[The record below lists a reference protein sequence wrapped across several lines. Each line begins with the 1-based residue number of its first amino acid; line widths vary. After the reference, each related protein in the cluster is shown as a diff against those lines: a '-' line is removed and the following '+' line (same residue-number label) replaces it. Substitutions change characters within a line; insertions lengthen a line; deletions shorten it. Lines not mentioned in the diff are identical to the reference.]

1 MGTWEGVPDDRYHL
15 LRFSSPLFKCDVAY
29 TLCKAMHNGVS
40 DPFHFLLGVCV
51 MYLLFRCPCSSIF
64 PLFCMGVYNNKLVL
78 LLWAG
83 ILGVGYGLHC
93 GNK

>member
-1 MGTWEGVPDDRYHL
+1 MVSLILFIFFLGFVLCIFSFAVHVP
-15 LRFSSPLFKCDVAY
+15 RF
-29 TLCKAMHNGVS
+29 
-40 DPFHFLLGVCV
+40 
-51 MYLLFRCPCSSIF
+51 F